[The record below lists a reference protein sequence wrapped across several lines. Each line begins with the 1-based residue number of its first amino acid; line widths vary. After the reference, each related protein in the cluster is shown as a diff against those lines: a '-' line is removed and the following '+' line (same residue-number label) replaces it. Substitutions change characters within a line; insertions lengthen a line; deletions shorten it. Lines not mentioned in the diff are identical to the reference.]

1 MVGNRNIKYQM
12 EQLVDH
18 MQGQADGNIAKC

>member
-18 MQGQADGNIAKC
+18 MKGQADDNTAKY